1 MSGVSFAFSFGRRAA
16 VAAAAASSPSSF
28 LIHRPSLMGLM
39 GLPSSSKVSF
49 STLPPHTPIAM
60 PALSPTM
67 TQGNIAQ
74 WNMSEGAKV
83 NEGDIIAEI
92 ETDKATVGFD
102 SQEEGFLAK
111 ILVPAGAQDVAVGTC
126 L

>member
-1 MSGVSFAFSFGRRAA
+1 
-16 VAAAAASSPSSF
+16 
-28 LIHRPSLMGLM
+28 MGLM

-92 ETDKATVGFD
+92 ETDKATMAFEVSVQCADTKPRPSVDCMYVMLSRPLF
-102 SQEEGFLAK
+102 FRVIACIC
-111 ILVPAGAQDVAVGTC
+111 ILPIGSSHLYD
-126 L
+126 LI